1 MKRTDERT
9 NKGTNKRANQSFRKR
24 WLPYPMFSTTLCA
37 LWLLLNQA
45 FDVTS
50 VLMGAALGI
59 AVPLLV
65 RRLQPLGYP
74 RLHAPLTLLRLLGMA
89 SVEIVRSCI
98 NVSRIILFVK
108 HANVNSQFIRIP
120 LTIRDPYGL
129 AMLSCLIN
137 MTPGTVWVEI
147 LPDRYELS
155 LHVFDLHEE
164 EWWIDTIKTR
174 YERPLMDIFET
185 ESARGDPA

>member
-1 MKRTDERT
+1 M
-9 NKGTNKRANQSFRKR
+9 KR
-24 WLPYPMFSTTLCA
+24 WLPYPVVSTALCA

-45 FDVTS
+45 FDVAS
-50 VLMGAALGI
+50 ILLGAVLGI

-74 RLHAPLTLLRLLGMA
+74 RLHAPGTLLSLLRLLGMA
-89 SVEIVRSCI
+89 SVEVVRSCF
-98 NVSRIILFVK
+98 NVCRIILFVK
-108 HANVNSQFIRIP
+108 HADVNSQFIRIP

-147 LPDRYELS
+147 LPERYELS
-155 LHVFDLHEE
+155 LHVFDLHDEG
-164 EWWIDTIKTR
+164 WWIDTIKTR
-174 YERPLMDIFET
+174 YERPLIDIFET
-185 ESARGDPA
+185 ESARGDLA